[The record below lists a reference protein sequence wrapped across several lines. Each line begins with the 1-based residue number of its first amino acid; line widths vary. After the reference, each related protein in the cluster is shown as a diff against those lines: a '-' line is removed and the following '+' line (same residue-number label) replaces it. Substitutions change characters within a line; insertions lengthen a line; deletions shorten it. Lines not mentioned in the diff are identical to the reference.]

1 MTPDDDLNPRWKT
14 SSSGRAADTSP
25 MELSTLVTQLADCK
39 RMPGRLFALR
49 CFADTLHGFLV
60 AHFVTS
66 LVVVHSWLA
75 RPSWRFRRWHTP
87 PCSVGRT
94 FRRAAFPK
102 ATAPGWQ
109 QPSGHP

>member
-25 MELSTLVTQLADCK
+25 MELSTLVTQLAECK

-66 LVVVHSWLA
+66 LVVVALL
-75 RPSWRFRRWHTP
+75 
-87 PCSVGRT
+87 VG
-94 FRRAAFPK
+94 AAFL
-102 ATAPGWQ
+102 AL
-109 QPSGHP
+109 